1 MKLSLLIFGKL
12 AALVLSREI
21 TFPPIAA
28 VNPYQTTLGANLDD
42 VDIISPSQFS
52 GLLTFAHVPYIQCFD
67 DKIDVPKYDIAFLGA
82 PFDTVSRFLSSA
94 HCWRRSKRDIPRR
107 ITASL
112 GFLGMT
118 LCS

>member
-1 MKLSLLIFGKL
+1 MKLLLLIFGKL

-21 TFPPIAA
+21 TFPPITA
-28 VNPYQTTLGANLDD
+28 VNPYQTTLGTNLDD

-82 PFDTVSRFLSSA
+82 PFDTVSRSF
-94 HCWRRSKRDIPRR
+94 C
-107 ITASL
+107 
-112 GFLGMT
+112 
-118 LCS
+118 